1 MGNSPANA
9 VDSTG
14 LSYVTAQAKADQK
27 DATAFVEKLIA
38 DVINEAS
45 NKPGASP
52 ATIKEAI
59 VRNLLSDERHI
70 VARLD
75 AAVAE
80 KKIEAV
86 LSKPPESALKAA
98 GKFKNLVP
106 DGANVLK
113 IDGKSIGTDKFDHFL
128 EMGLNYYEVK
138 HTQNMGEDYAIGMG
152 YWLEG
157 IVPPKMDAKMYD
169 WLSGTHEVY
178 FMGLRIEK
186 DGASTYGRF
195 GDWFQVLTG
204 KIGWGGPEWKYVLL
218 DEKGSASPADLAANE
233 AGLRFWEDLM
243 SAKPGKFKFD
253 LKKYVQMGD
262 WDQSTNPNVE
272 GAEPGVRPRK
282 PWR

>member
-1 MGNSPANA
+1 M
-9 VDSTG
+9 
-14 LSYVTAQAKADQK
+14 
-27 DATAFVEKLIA
+27 E
-38 DVINEAS
+38 
-45 NKPGASP
+45 
-52 ATIKEAI
+52 
-59 VRNLLSDERHI
+59 ERHI
-70 VARLD
+70 VSRLD

-98 GKFKNLVP
+98 GKFKDLVP
-106 DGANVLK
+106 NGANLLK

-157 IVPPKMDAKMYD
+157 IPPPKMDKKMYD
-169 WLSGTHEVY
+169 WLSGTHDVY
-178 FMGLRIEK
+178 FMGRRIKK
-186 DGASTYGRF
+186 DGARAYGRF

-204 KIGWGGPEWKYVLL
+204 KIGWDGPEWKYILL

-243 SAKPGKFKFD
+243 SAKPGTFKFD

-262 WDQSTNPNVE
+262 WDQSTNPNVK
-272 GAEPGVRPRK
+272 GAEPGVRPWR